1 MENTHENMNRNVAQ
15 GFSLQEEKELNLRY
29 LVQVIMQRI
38 HVVIILFLVIFIGTI
53 LFTINQARVYKS
65 ETKILIESGV
75 AAGGIFEQMTPF
87 INNAMKI
94 NNEIQIITSR
104 TIAERTI
111 NSLMILYPLDSLYLF
126 DRGLLEE
133 NQSFTTKFRKQL
145 KKMFSREEEK
155 ILTLDEKRK
164 NYITRLLEKLEVS
177 PIRETQTI
185 TIALES
191 YDPDEAAI
199 ILNELVTQY
208 YSNDLERVSN
218 SAGKV
223 RAFLEAQ
230 INDVEPKLSAIEQQ
244 LSEFLESEGVI
255 DLDENAKQ
263 LIQRSS
269 EFEAQLFTARAELT
283 ITNEQLVFL
292 KEQLSEKQRQVLDNR
307 LQVANPLILTLREEI
322 AMSEKSLIGSDEK
335 STNVQLK
342 RKEIEVLRKRL
353 EEETVRLVNAGYLP
367 GDTDPM
373 RVNQLILDQ
382 IVALEAQ
389 KVSLETKV
397 AEYGKLNDYYQ
408 ELIESIPS
416 TSISYIRLER
426 ERQTH
431 ERIYL
436 LMKER
441 YEEARIQ
448 EASQISNV
456 YVIDKAEPNY
466 RPIKPKTNLNILLG
480 FIFGLAAGIG
490 VILLREFM
498 DNSIRS
504 KEDLE
509 KLGLTVLGIIPSMS
523 IDRAKKVLDKKYS
536 SNDDFRNR
544 LISHFKP
551 RSPISESFRSLRTNL
566 ELSVPADKTL
576 TSLVVTSAGA
586 AEGKSTVIANLAIAY
601 AQFGMKVLMVDGDMR
616 KPAIHKMFSTP
627 KKPGL
632 ANMITKRSKLDES
645 IFKTEIDN
653 LYVMPAGSLPPNPS
667 ELLGSKSMKELFTQL
682 KKQFDKI
689 FFDAPPLMA
698 VTDAA
703 LIGAQTDGILL
714 VARAGEAQKE
724 VIVHLQQEMK
734 NTKIAIAGTV
744 LNDVNPKNT
753 SSGYYYYYQRYYFDK
768 YYGENTK

>member
-601 AQFGMKVLMVDGDMR
+601 AQFGMKVLLVDGDMR